1 MDLRMNTEL
10 SRRNFISSSLIVA
23 GAGLSFA
30 QSTQPQSMKKS
41 VKYGMIGVGSTVRD
55 KFQLIRGCGF
65 EGVEVDS
72 PSNLN
77 LDEVLAARD
86 ATGLQIPGVV
96 DSVHW
101 HKTLGD
107 SDANVR
113 AEGRRAL
120 ETALHDCSKL
130 GGTSVLLVP
139 AVVNQSISYDDA
151 YERSQAEI
159 RKVLPLAAELKVQIA
174 IENVWNNFL
183 LSPLEAARYID
194 ELDNPWVGWHFDVG
208 NVVNYG
214 WPAQWIRILGE
225 RILKLDIK
233 EFSRKKRDNQ
243 GLWKGFDV
251 EIGDPMGG
259 PEDGCDWPAVRQA
272 LQDIDYNGWACAE
285 VGGGDEAR
293 LRDISGRMD
302 HVLQIKQN

>member
-1 MDLRMNTEL
+1 MNVEMNRREFVL
-10 SRRNFISSSLIVA
+10 SSAAIA
-23 GAGLSFA
+23 AAGLTVVDSPAA
-30 QSTQPQSMKKS
+30 QSAAPTKRFKKAL
-41 VKYGMIGVGSTVRD
+41 KYGMIGPGSTVRE
-55 KFQLIRGCGF
+55 KFDLLRALGF
-65 EGVEVDS
+65 DGVEIDS
-72 PSNLN
+72 PSGLD
-77 LDEVLAARD
+77 LDEVIAARD
-86 ATGLQIPGVV
+86 ATGIEIPGVV

-101 HKTLGD
+101 RATLGD

-113 AEGRRAL
+113 EEGRRAL
-120 ETALHDCSKL
+120 ETALRDCKRV

-139 AVVNQSISYDDA
+139 AVVNKSISYDAA

-159 RKVLPLAAELKVQIA
+159 RKVLPLAAEMKIQIA

-194 ELDNPWVGWHFDVG
+194 EFESPWIGWHFDTG
-208 NVVNYG
+208 NIVNYG
-214 WPAQWIRILGE
+214 WPSQWIRILGK

-233 EFSRKKRDNQ
+233 EFSRKKRDSD

-251 EIGDPMGG
+251 EIGDPVGG

-272 LQDIDYNGWACAE
+272 LKDIGYEGWACAE

-293 LRDISGRMD
+293 LRDISSRMD
-302 HVLQIKQN
+302 RVLNG